1 MSFLAFIDHS
11 LSGSNKISCS
21 VFFPIKS
28 FQVSQIVMGG
38 FQKSFCLSIAFFSSI
53 LCLGIEFSS
62 QLGYSLI
69 LVNWW

>member
-1 MSFLAFIDHS
+1 MSFLAFTDHS
-11 LSGSNKISCS
+11 LGGSNKISCS

-38 FQKSFCLSIAFFSSI
+38 FQKSFCLSNAFFFSI
-53 LCLGIEFSS
+53 LCLEHEFNS